1 MHKINNKH
9 IFSLFLDA
17 LNFNA
22 EIVSKANRLT
32 AKRGN
37 SYFTLFESTKKIILK
52 EYGVEY
58 KGFEYEKVEKIY
70 VYNIVEDMGKIKIL
84 DENKRVVLQLQSN
97 HEILKV
103 ETTTKPKQSN
113 NLEFIGSVDLLKYKE
128 MQQEATLFS

>member
-1 MHKINNKH
+1 
-9 IFSLFLDA
+9 
-17 LNFNA
+17 LN
-22 EIVSKANRLT
+22 LQ
-32 AKRGN
+32 
-37 SYFTLFESTKKIILK
+37 KKIILK